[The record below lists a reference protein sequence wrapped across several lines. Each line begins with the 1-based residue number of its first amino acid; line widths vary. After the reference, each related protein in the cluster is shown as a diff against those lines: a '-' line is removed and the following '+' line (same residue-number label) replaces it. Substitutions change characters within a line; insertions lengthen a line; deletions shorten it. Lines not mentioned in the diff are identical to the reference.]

1 MDDRIEPNRV
11 EMFVLTH
18 TKKAGMPV
26 DDHSKQIMVM
36 KYLNFIYLYFNHS
49 NILNY
54 LYKSNNYFCFL

>member
-1 MDDRIEPNRV
+1 MDDRTKPNRV

-18 TKKAGMPV
+18 TKRDGTPV

-49 NILNY
+49 YILKF